1 MTKEEQIELIRQAL
15 LEPPPVDQVRWR
27 IRTKIGGSNK
37 AYVLAYVD
45 ARYVMERL
53 DSVFGVFDWDRTHRI
68 EGGNHI
74 CTIKIHHAIEEKN
87 NHDDDDEDSWYQE
100 LTKTVEDIA
109 EPTDIEAAK
118 GGASDA
124 FKRAAVNL
132 GISRV
137 LYTLGDTK
145 VALNEYGSILDSEM
159 TRLREE
165 VLRPAFKKFRIEN
178 NLPYVM
184 EDDSKKK
191 PGETAEEV
199 IEILDPDILAT
210 SLRAKYYARMLELA
224 GPTTSTLLDQ
234 IVKKHGKWN
243 TLDIIGKMSYII
255 TLKAHVDAL
264 EQQVEKEKE

>member
-27 IRTKIGGSNK
+27 IRTKIGGNK

-74 CTIKIHHAIEEKN
+74 CTIKIHHMIEEKN
-87 NHDDDDEDSWYQE
+87 NHDDDDENSWGQE
-100 LTKTVEDIA
+100 LEKIVEDIA

-145 VALNEYGSILDSEM
+145 VTLNEYGSILDSEM

-191 PGETAEEV
+191 LGETAEEV

>member
-1 MTKEEQIELIRQAL
+1 MIKEERIELIRQAL

-27 IRTKIGGSNK
+27 VRTKIGNNK
-37 AYVLAYVD
+37 AYVLAYID

-53 DSVFGVFDWDRTHRI
+53 DSVFGVFGWNRIHRI

-74 CTIKIHHAIEEKN
+74 CQIRIDYLVEWENEEANTDYYTVQKV
-87 NHDDDDEDSWYQE
+87 
-100 LTKTVEDIA
+100 VEDIA

-137 LYTLGDTK
+137 LYTLGDTR
-145 VALNEYGSILDSEM
+145 VTLNEYGTILDSEM
-159 TRLREE
+159 TRLKEE
-165 VLRPAFKKFRIEN
+165 VLKPAFKKFRYEN
-178 NLPYVM
+178 HLPESM
-184 EDDSKKK
+184 DDSKEKSE
-191 PGETAEEV
+191 ETAKEI

-210 SLRAKYYARMLELA
+210 SMRAKYYARMLVLA
-224 GPTTSTLLDQ
+224 GTATSGLLDG

-243 TLDIIGKMSYII
+243 GLDILGKLSYII

-264 EQQVEKEKE
+264 EQQAEKEKE